1 MQLSQLSFF
10 VLDEADRM
18 VERGHFRELQT
29 IMDILPKT
37 QQGIDAENEK
47 PPQRRKRRR
56 ENQKEDEEDEE
67 QGSDDEQ
74 ENDENVEV
82 YPDSDDDIV
91 EEDDEEDPEVDEMEG
106 SDEEQGDE
114 EEEEEE
120 IFPAFPESESESDED
135 QQIVAEDISMD
146 AIFPGPAFNVEPMKK
161 RQTLVFSATLALP
174 PGFKKK
180 LKRGFFEDK
189 SVLKKNEYSVASLIQ
204 KAAMR
209 SDAAIV
215 DLTTK
220 DILAKKLEESVIE

>member
-18 VERGHFRELQT
+18 VERGHFKELQT
-29 IMDILPKT
+29 IMDMLPKT
-37 QQGIDAENEK
+37 ERDLSAEDEK

-56 ENQKEDEEDEE
+56 ENRKEDADEE
-67 QGSDDEQ
+67 KDEDDEQ
-74 ENDENVEV
+74 EDDNVEI
-82 YPDSDDDIV
+82 YPDSDDDND
-91 EEDDEEDPEVDEMEG
+91 EEDEDEEQEADDEEGDD
-106 SDEEQGDE
+106 EQGDE
-114 EEEEEE
+114 QG
-120 IFPAFPESESESDED
+120 DED
-135 QQIVAEDISMD
+135 QQVVAEDVAMD
-146 AIFPGPAFNVEPMKK
+146 EDFPVPINIEPVKK

-180 LKRGFFEDK
+180 LKRGFFDDK
-189 SVLKKNEYSVASLIQ
+189 SVSKKNEYSVASLIQ

-209 SDAAIV
+209 SSAAIV

>member
-1 MQLSQLSFF
+1 
-10 VLDEADRM
+10 M
-18 VERGHFRELQT
+18 VERGHFKELQT
-29 IMDILPKT
+29 IMDMLPKT
-37 QQGIDAENEK
+37 QHELAAENEK
-47 PPQRRKRRR
+47 PPPRRKRRR
-56 ENQKEDEEDEE
+56 ENKREDEVDEE
-67 QGSDDEQ
+67 QEDDEQ
-74 ENDENVEV
+74 EDENVEV
-82 YPDSDDDIV
+82 YPDSDDDNV
-91 EEDDEEDPEVDEMEG
+91 EDEDDVEDEEEDEEHEEDVEQGDDEEG
-106 SDEEQGDE
+106 DEEQE
-114 EEEEEE
+114 EEEVDGF
-120 IFPAFPESESESDED
+120 FPAFPDEPSEDEDGD

-146 AIFPGPAFNVEPMKK
+146 AVFPVPVNVEPLKK

-209 SDAAIV
+209 SNAAIV

>member
-18 VERGHFRELQT
+18 VERGHFKELQT
-29 IMDILPKT
+29 IMDMLPKT
-37 QQGIDAENEK
+37 GRGLSAEAEE

-56 ENQKEDEEDEE
+56 ETPKEDAREEQEEDGE
-67 QGSDDEQ
+67 QDE
-74 ENDENVEV
+74 ENVEV
-82 YPDSDDDIV
+82 YPDSDDDNA
-91 EEDDEEDPEVDEMEG
+91 EGAEDDEQEVDETQG
-106 SDEEQGDE
+106 DNEQGDDDQDGKQE
-114 EEEEEE
+114 DELE
-120 IFPAFPESESESDED
+120 DED
-135 QQIVAEDISMD
+135 QEIVPEDVGMD
-146 AIFPGPAFNVEPMKK
+146 EDFPVSVNFEAVKK

-180 LKRGFFEDK
+180 LKRGFFDDK
-189 SVLKKNEYSVASLIQ
+189 SVSNKKEYSVASLIQ

-209 SDAAIV
+209 SNAAIV

>member
-18 VERGHFRELQT
+18 VERGHFKELQT
-29 IMDILPKT
+29 IMDMLPKT
-37 QQGIDAENEK
+37 ERELDEK

-56 ENQKEDEEDEE
+56 EAPKEDADEE
-67 QGSDDEQ
+67 QEEDDEQ
-74 ENDENVEV
+74 EDGNVEV
-82 YPDSDDDIV
+82 YPDSDDDNA
-91 EEDDEEDPEVDEMEG
+91 EEAVDEEQEAN
-106 SDEEQGDE
+106 EEQGD
-114 EEEEEE
+114 
-120 IFPAFPESESESDED
+120 DEQEGDEDGELDDEQEGDQD
-135 QQIVAEDISMD
+135 QQIVAEDVDMEEE
-146 AIFPGPAFNVEPMKK
+146 FPGSTNIKPVKK

-180 LKRGFFEDK
+180 LKRGFFDNK
-189 SVLKKNEYSVASLIQ
+189 SVSKNEYSVASLIQ

-209 SDAAIV
+209 SNAEIV